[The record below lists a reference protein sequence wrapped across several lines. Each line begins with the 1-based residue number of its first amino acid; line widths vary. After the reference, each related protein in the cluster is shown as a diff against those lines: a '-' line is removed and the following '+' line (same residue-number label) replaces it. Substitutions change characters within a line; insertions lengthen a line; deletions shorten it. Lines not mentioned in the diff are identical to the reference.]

1 MQGLVINI
9 DRYEVYARKELNNW
23 KRRMRRR
30 PSLINKASKGVQDKL
45 NSMLPE
51 KYHEALTFAIKN
63 MVKLVLAGSQ
73 YMNQFD
79 WRTFQQEYRDYID
92 LAKLAQMLPGVGAV
106 VGFFT
111 NGKLIHKL
119 GETAMNSYRMRI
131 LK

>member
-1 MQGLVINI
+1 MIG
-9 DRYEVYARKELNNW
+9 RYETFVKRDLDSW

-30 PSLINKASKGVQDKL
+30 PSLLNRASKGVQNKL
-45 NSMLPE
+45 NNILPE

-92 LAKLAQMLPGVGAV
+92 LAKLAQMLPGVG
-106 VGFFT
+106 
-111 NGKLIHKL
+111 
-119 GETAMNSYRMRI
+119 
-131 LK
+131 